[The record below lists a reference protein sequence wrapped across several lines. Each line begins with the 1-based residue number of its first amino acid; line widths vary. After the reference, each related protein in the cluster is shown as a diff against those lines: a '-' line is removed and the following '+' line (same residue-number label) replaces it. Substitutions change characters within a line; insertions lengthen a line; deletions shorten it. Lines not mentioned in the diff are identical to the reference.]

1 MLLNLESMGNAYNI
15 STNNVFSE
23 YNDYSNCFATKRPT
37 CQTKG
42 ILPFATYQLPVACL
56 QDKSKQQAS
65 YSANAVRIS
74 VFYRHEQQ
82 KKRKNYV
89 N

>member
-1 MLLNLESMGNAYNI
+1 MGNAYNI
-15 STNNVFSE
+15 SANDVLSE

-42 ILPFATYQLPVACL
+42 ILPSAIYQLLVACL
-56 QDKSKQQAS
+56 LDKSKQQAS

-74 VFYRHEQQ
+74 VFYRREQ
-82 KKRKNYV
+82 
-89 N
+89 